1 MCGITT
7 LISIFHSSFTLFEN
21 NRQIS
26 PSFSLQHHAPMQGY
40 SGECIQIPFSGKI
53 VVMTVVEL
61 PGTETLES
69 HQALRQTTNRKMGNT
84 DIKAQ
89 KESKTTPGPDL
100 TPLWTN
106 RVIK

>member
-21 NRQIS
+21 NGQIS

-40 SGECIQIPFSGKI
+40 SGECIQIPFSGRI

-69 HQALRQTTNRKMGNT
+69 HQASGKLPTGRWEIQTLKLRRRVKQTQGQT
-84 DIKAQ
+84 
-89 KESKTTPGPDL
+89 
-100 TPLWTN
+100 
-106 RVIK
+106 